1 MKSFDV
7 IPLLRR
13 LFHIR
18 RTKRSFENPRYLL
31 KWLLIS
37 SLIGVVAGLGA
48 IAFFAAI
55 SFSTHLFLGQLVGY
69 LPPTPAGEGGTG
81 SMSLWSAARPWLL
94 PVITTAGGL
103 LAGIIVFSL
112 APEAEGHGTDA
123 AIDAFHK
130 GKSIRARIPLV
141 KLVASAITIG
151 TGGSAGREGPSAQI
165 SAGFGSL
172 LANLLRLDTQDR
184 RIALATGIGAGIGA
198 IFRAPLG
205 GAILAAEILYKDDLE
220 VEAIIPALIASIVGY
235 SVFGGWSGWNPIF
248 VPPLNTAFNSPPQ
261 LLYYIALGL
270 LCGGVG
276 LLYARGFYGITH
288 FFHRLKLP
296 RWLKPGI
303 GGLMVGLIGL
313 VLPQALGM
321 GYGWIQIS
329 MGSGLF
335 SIPLWVILILPFA
348 KIVTTGFSI
357 GSGGSGGIFGPGM
370 VIGGMLGAAVWRLS
384 YHVLPGLPDTAAP
397 FVIVGMMALFGS
409 IAHAPL
415 AVMLM
420 VAEMTGNLSMLA
432 PAMIAVGI
440 ASALVGKD
448 TIYTSQV
455 DTRADSP
462 AHRLQMSVPLL
473 STLSVGQA
481 MAAMTL
487 FLSPEQSVAE
497 AEKKL
502 AEASVSGAPVLSQ
515 EGFLRGILT
524 QRDIQKMPPVERE
537 HSTVAEIMT
546 TQVLYVHPDETLDDA
561 LEHLTSQHISW
572 MPVVDSEETL
582 EKQRVLGI
590 LTVGDIIH
598 AYRRT
603 LTKDLRRMRGL
614 VKGTVMLETKIEPTM
629 PLVGHPLRE
638 ARLPDDCLVVSLRRE
653 GELIFPRGSTV
664 ILAGDMVTFLVS
676 PQGEAQLQTY
686 LGSSAELVHE
696 PVSAD

>member
-1 MKSFDV
+1 
-7 IPLLRR
+7 
-13 LFHIR
+13 
-18 RTKRSFENPRYLL
+18 
-31 KWLLIS
+31 
-37 SLIGVVAGLGA
+37 
-48 IAFFAAI
+48 
-55 SFSTHLFLGQLVGY
+55 
-69 LPPTPAGEGGTG
+69 
-81 SMSLWSAARPWLL
+81 
-94 PVITTAGGL
+94 L

-261 LLYYIALGL
+261 LLYYIVLGL

-370 VIGGMLGAAVWRLS
+370 VIGGKLGAAVWRLS

-432 PAMIAVGI
+432 SAMIAVGI

-497 AEKKL
+497 AEKKP
-502 AEASVSGAPVLSQ
+502 A
-515 EGFLRGILT
+515 
-524 QRDIQKMPPVERE
+524 
-537 HSTVAEIMT
+537 H
-546 TQVLYVHPDETLDDA
+546 
-561 LEHLTSQHISW
+561 
-572 MPVVDSEETL
+572 
-582 EKQRVLGI
+582 
-590 LTVGDIIH
+590 
-598 AYRRT
+598 
-603 LTKDLRRMRGL
+603 
-614 VKGTVMLETKIEPTM
+614 
-629 PLVGHPLRE
+629 
-638 ARLPDDCLVVSLRRE
+638 
-653 GELIFPRGSTV
+653 
-664 ILAGDMVTFLVS
+664 
-676 PQGEAQLQTY
+676 
-686 LGSSAELVHE
+686 
-696 PVSAD
+696 